1 MLSFPN
7 IKINLGLNII
17 EKRPD
22 GYHNLLSVFYPVKS
36 LFDVLE
42 VVKDEENQTSGELY
56 NAVTHSGKGILPA
69 EVNYTQYGKT
79 KLAITG
85 LDIPG
90 DASDNLLVKAYN
102 LIDADYNLDPVK
114 VHLHKV
120 IPTGAGLGGGSAD
133 AAFFINL
140 LNDVLEIGLAW
151 GEKHHYAKQLGSD
164 CSFFITNRSA
174 FCFERGDEFESI
186 LLDLSGW
193 DVVLVKPPVHV
204 STADAY
210 AGIKPKA
217 AAESPEDI
225 VTLPVEE
232 WKDKLVN
239 DFEETVFA
247 KYPEIAAIKTELYN
261 MGATYACMSGSGATV
276 FALFKNAPDLTGNFA
291 NCFVHTGKL

>member
-22 GYHNLLSVFYPVKS
+22 GFHNLMSVFYPVKNV
-36 LFDVLE
+36 FDVLE
-42 VVKDEENQTSGELY
+42 VVKDEENQLHGELVD
-56 NAVTHSGKGILPA
+56 AVAHSGKAIQPA
-69 EVNYTQYGKT
+69 DINYIQYGKI

-102 LIDADYNLDPVK
+102 LIDAEYSLAPVK

-140 LNDVLEIGLAW
+140 LNEVLEIGLAW

-164 CSFFITNRSA
+164 CSFFIANRPA
-174 FCFERGDEFESI
+174 FCFERGDQFEGI
-186 LLDLSGW
+186 DLDLSVW
-193 DVVLVKPPVHV
+193 NLVLVKPAVHV

-210 AGIKPKA
+210 AGITPKA
-217 AAESPEDI
+217 AIQSPEDI
-225 VTLPVEE
+225 VALPVEQ

-247 KYPEIAAIKTELYN
+247 KHPEIAEIKSKLYT

-276 FALFKNAPDLTGNFA
+276 FALFENAPDLTDKFA

>member
-42 VVKDEENQTSGELY
+42 VVKDEENQATGELY
-56 NAVTHSGKGILPA
+56 DAVTHSGKGILPA
-69 EVNYTQYGKT
+69 EVNYTQYGKI

-102 LIDADYNLDPVK
+102 LIDADYSLTPVK

-140 LNDVLEIGLAW
+140 LNDALEIGLAW

-164 CSFFITNRSA
+164 CSFFIANRPA
-174 FCFERGDEFESI
+174 FCFERGDQFESV

-193 DVVLVKPPVHV
+193 DIVLVKPPVHV

-210 AGIKPKA
+210 AGITPKP

-225 VTLPVEE
+225 VALPVEQ

-247 KYPEIAAIKTELYN
+247 KYPEIAAIKTELYT

-276 FALFKNAPDLTGNFA
+276 FALFKNAPDLNNKFD

>member
-42 VVKDEENQTSGELY
+42 VVKDEENQISGELY
-56 NAVTHSGKGILPA
+56 DAVTLSGKGILPA
-69 EVNYTQYGKT
+69 DVNYTRYGKV

-90 DASDNLLVKAYN
+90 DAADNLLVKAYN

-164 CSFFITNRSA
+164 CSFFIANRPA

-193 DVVLVKPPVHV
+193 DIVLVKPPVHV

-210 AGIKPKA
+210 AGITPSA
-217 AAESPEDI
+217 AVESPEDI

-239 DFEETVFA
+239 DFEDTVFA
-247 KYPEIAAIKTELYN
+247 KYPEIAAIKTELYS

-276 FALFKNAPDLTGNFA
+276 FALFKNAPDLTGKFA

>member
-22 GYHNLLSVFYPVKS
+22 GFHNLMSVFYPVKS
-36 LFDVLE
+36 VFDVLE
-42 VVKDEENQTSGELY
+42 IVKDEENQPTGELFD
-56 NAVTHSGKGILPA
+56 AVTISGKAIQPA
-69 EVNYTQYGKT
+69 DVNYTTYGKI

-90 DASDNLLVKAYN
+90 DSADNLLVKAYN
-102 LIDADYNLDPVK
+102 LIDADYDLAPVK

-133 AAFFINL
+133 AAFFINA
-140 LNDVLEIGLAW
+140 LNEVLEIGLAW

-164 CSFFITNRSA
+164 CSFFITNRPA
-174 FCFERGDEFESI
+174 FCFERGDQFESV

-193 DVVLVKPPVHV
+193 DIVLVKPLVHV

-210 AGIKPKA
+210 AGITPKP

-225 VTLPVEE
+225 VALPVAE

-247 KYPEIAAIKTELYN
+247 KYPEIAAIKSELYS

-276 FALFKNAPDLTGNFA
+276 FALFENAPDLSDKFA
-291 NCFVHTGKL
+291 NCFVHTSKL

>member
-22 GYHNLLSVFYPVKS
+22 GFHNLMSVFYPVKS
-36 LFDVLE
+36 VFDVLE
-42 VVKDEENQTSGELY
+42 IVKDEENQPTGELFD
-56 NAVTHSGKGILPA
+56 AVTISGKAIQPA
-69 EVNYTQYGKT
+69 DVNYTTYGKI

-90 DASDNLLVKAYN
+90 DSADNLLVKAYN
-102 LIDADYNLDPVK
+102 LIDADYDLVPVK
-114 VHLHKV
+114 VHIHKV

-133 AAFFINL
+133 AAFFINA
-140 LNDVLEIGLAW
+140 LNEVLEIGLAW

-164 CSFFITNRSA
+164 CSFFITNRPA
-174 FCFERGDEFESI
+174 FCFERGDQFEGI
-186 LLDLSGW
+186 TLDLSGW
-193 DVVLVKPPVHV
+193 HLVLVKPLVHV

-210 AGIKPKA
+210 AGITPKP

-225 VTLPVEE
+225 VALPVSE

-247 KYPEIAAIKTELYN
+247 KYPEIAAIKSELYS

-276 FALFKNAPDLTGNFA
+276 FALFENAPDLSDKFA
-291 NCFVHTGKL
+291 NCFVHTSKL

>member
-22 GYHNLLSVFYPVKS
+22 GFHNLMSVFYPVKS
-36 LFDVLE
+36 VFDVLE
-42 VVKDEENQTSGELY
+42 VVKDEENQPTGELY
-56 NAVTHSGKGILPA
+56 NAVTHSGKGFLPA
-69 EVNYTQYGKT
+69 EINYTQYGKI

-102 LIDADYNLDPVK
+102 LIDADYSLAPVK

-133 AAFFINL
+133 AAFFINV
-140 LNDVLEIGLAW
+140 LNEVLEIGLAW

-164 CSFFITNRSA
+164 CSFFIANRPA
-174 FCFERGDEFESI
+174 FCFERGDQFESV

-193 DVVLVKPPVHV
+193 DIVLVKPPVHV

-210 AGIKPKA
+210 AGITPKA

-225 VTLPVEE
+225 VALPVEE

-247 KYPEIAAIKTELYN
+247 KYPEIAAIKTELYT

-276 FALFKNAPDLTGNFA
+276 FALFKNAPDLSNKFA

>member
-22 GYHNLLSVFYPVKS
+22 GYHNLLSVFYPVKT

-42 VVKDEENQTSGELY
+42 VTKDEENQPTSEF
-56 NAVTHSGKGILPA
+56 NNSITHSGKGFLPA
-69 EVNYTQYGKT
+69 DVNYTQYGKI

-85 LDIPG
+85 LAIPG
-90 DASDNLLVKAYN
+90 DAADNLLIRSYN
-102 LIDADYNLDPVK
+102 LIDADYSLPPVK

-164 CSFFITNRSA
+164 CSFFITNRPA
-174 FCFERGDEFESI
+174 FCFERGDQFESV

-193 DVVLVKPPVHV
+193 DIVLVKPPVHV

-210 AGIKPKA
+210 AGITPKP

-225 VTLPVEE
+225 VDLPAEE

-247 KYPEIAAIKTELYN
+247 KYPEIAAIKAQLYN

-276 FALFKNAPDLTGNFA
+276 FGLFKNAPDLSGKFDG
-291 NCFVHTGKL
+291 CFVHTGKL

>member
-22 GYHNLLSVFYPVKS
+22 GFHNLMSVFYPVKS
-36 LFDVLE
+36 VFDVLE
-42 VVKDEENQTSGELY
+42 VVKDEKNQLHGELVD
-56 NAVTHSGKGILPA
+56 AVALSGKAIQPA
-69 EVNYTQYGKT
+69 DINYIQYGKI

-90 DASDNLLVKAYN
+90 DSADNLLVKAYN
-102 LIDADYNLDPVK
+102 LIDADYGLAPVK

-133 AAFFINL
+133 AAFFINA
-140 LNDVLEIGLAW
+140 LNEVLEIGLAW

-164 CSFFITNRSA
+164 CSFFITNRPA
-174 FCFERGDEFESI
+174 FCFERGDQFEGI
-186 LLDLSGW
+186 TLDLSGW
-193 DVVLVKPPVHV
+193 HLVLVKPPVHV

-210 AGIKPKA
+210 ADITPKPM
-217 AAESPEDI
+217 AESPEDI
-225 VTLPVEE
+225 VALPVSE

-247 KYPEIAAIKTELYN
+247 KYPEIAAIKTELYT

-276 FALFKNAPDLTGNFA
+276 FGLFKNAPDLTDKFA
-291 NCFVHTGKL
+291 NCFVHYSKL

>member
-22 GYHNLLSVFYPVKS
+22 GFHNLMSVFYPVKS
-36 LFDVLE
+36 VFDVLE
-42 VVKDEENQTSGELY
+42 IVKDDENQPTGELFD
-56 NAVTHSGKGILPA
+56 AVTISGKAIQPTDI
-69 EVNYTQYGKT
+69 NYTTYGKI

-90 DASDNLLVKAYN
+90 DSADNLLVRAYN
-102 LIDADYNLDPVK
+102 LINADYDLAPVK

-133 AAFFINL
+133 AAFFINA
-140 LNDVLEIGLAW
+140 LNEVLEIGLAW

-164 CSFFITNRSA
+164 CSFFITNRPA
-174 FCFERGDEFESI
+174 FCFERGDQFESV
-186 LLDLSGW
+186 LLDLSDW
-193 DVVLVKPPVHV
+193 DIVLVKPPVHV

-210 AGIKPKA
+210 AGITPKT

-225 VTLPVEE
+225 VALPVAE

-247 KYPEIAAIKTELYN
+247 KYPEIAAIKSELYS

-276 FALFKNAPDLTGNFA
+276 FALFENAPDLSDKFA
-291 NCFVHTGKL
+291 NCFVHTSKL

>member
-22 GYHNLLSVFYPVKS
+22 GFHNLMSVFYPDKS
-36 LFDVLE
+36 VFDVLE
-42 VVKDEENQTSGELY
+42 IVKDEENQPTGELF
-56 NAVTHSGKGILPA
+56 NAVTLSGKAIQPA
-69 EVNYTQYGKT
+69 DVNYTAYGKI

-90 DASDNLLVKAYN
+90 DSADNLLVRAYN
-102 LIDADYNLDPVK
+102 LIDADYDLAPVK

-133 AAFFINL
+133 AAFFINT
-140 LNDVLEIGLAW
+140 LNEVLEIGLAW

-164 CSFFITNRSA
+164 CSFFITNRPA
-174 FCFERGDEFESI
+174 FCFERGDQFEGI
-186 LLDLSGW
+186 TLDLSGW
-193 DVVLVKPPVHV
+193 HLVLVKPPVHV

-210 AGIKPKA
+210 AGITPKPA
-217 AAESPEDI
+217 VESPEDI
-225 VTLPVEE
+225 VALPVSE

-247 KYPEIAAIKTELYN
+247 KYPEIAAIKSELYT

-276 FALFKNAPDLTGNFA
+276 FALFENAPDLSDKFA
-291 NCFVHTGKL
+291 NCFVHTSKL

>member
-17 EKRPD
+17 EKRHD
-22 GYHNLLSVFYPVKS
+22 GFHNLMSVFYPVKNV
-36 LFDVLE
+36 FDVLE
-42 VVKDEENQTSGELY
+42 VVKDEENQLHGELVD
-56 NAVTHSGKGILPA
+56 AVAHSGKAIQPA
-69 EVNYTQYGKT
+69 DINYIQYGKI

-90 DASDNLLVKAYN
+90 DSADNLLVKAYN
-102 LIDADYNLDPVK
+102 LINADYGLAPVK

-133 AAFFINL
+133 AAFFINT
-140 LNDVLEIGLAW
+140 LNEVLEIGLAW

-164 CSFFITNRSA
+164 CSFFITNRPA
-174 FCFERGDEFESI
+174 FCFERGDQFEGI
-186 LLDLSGW
+186 DLDLSGW
-193 DVVLVKPPVHV
+193 NLVLVKPAVHV

-210 AGIKPKA
+210 AGITPKA
-217 AAESPEDI
+217 AIQSPEDI
-225 VTLPVEE
+225 VALPVEQ

-247 KYPEIAAIKTELYN
+247 KHPEIAEIKSKLYT

-276 FALFKNAPDLTGNFA
+276 FALFENAPDLTDKFA

>member
-22 GYHNLLSVFYPVKS
+22 GFHNLMSVFYPVKNV
-36 LFDVLE
+36 FDVLE
-42 VVKDEENQTSGELY
+42 VVKDEENQLHGELVD
-56 NAVTHSGKGILPA
+56 AVAHSGKAIQPA
-69 EVNYTQYGKT
+69 DINYIQYGKI

-90 DASDNLLVKAYN
+90 DSADNLLVKAYN
-102 LIDADYNLDPVK
+102 LINADYGLAPVK

-133 AAFFINL
+133 AAFFINT
-140 LNDVLEIGLAW
+140 LNEVLEIGLAW

-164 CSFFITNRSA
+164 CSFFITNRPA
-174 FCFERGDEFESI
+174 FCFERGDQFEGI
-186 LLDLSGW
+186 DLDLSGW
-193 DVVLVKPPVHV
+193 NLVLVKPAVHV

-210 AGIKPKA
+210 AGITPKA
-217 AAESPEDI
+217 AIQSPEDI
-225 VTLPVEE
+225 VALPVEQ

-247 KYPEIAAIKTELYN
+247 KHPEIAEIKSKLYT

-276 FALFKNAPDLTGNFA
+276 FALFENAPDLTDKFA

>member
-42 VVKDEENQTSGELY
+42 VVKDEENQISGELY
-56 NAVTHSGKGILPA
+56 DAVTLSGKGILPA
-69 EVNYTQYGKT
+69 DVDYNQYGKV

-164 CSFFITNRSA
+164 CSFFIANRPA

-193 DVVLVKPPVHV
+193 DIVLVKPPVHV

-210 AGIKPKA
+210 AGITPEA
-217 AAESPEDI
+217 AVESPEDI
-225 VTLPVEE
+225 VALPVEE

-239 DFEETVFA
+239 DFEDTVFA
-247 KYPEIAAIKTELYN
+247 KYPEIAAIKTELYS
-261 MGATYACMSGSGATV
+261 MGATYVSMSGSGATV
-276 FALFKNAPDLTGNFA
+276 FALFKNAPDLTGKFT

>member
-1 MLSFPN
+1 MLAFPN

-17 EKRPD
+17 EKRAD
-22 GYHNLLSVFYPVKS
+22 GYHNLVSVFYPVKG

-42 VVKDEENQTSGELY
+42 VVKDEENKTTGELY
-56 NAVTHSGKGILPA
+56 DAVSHSGKGILPQ
-69 EVNYTQYGKT
+69 EVTYTQYGKI

-85 LDIPG
+85 VEIPG
-90 DASDNLLVKAYN
+90 DAADNLLVKAYN
-102 LIDADYNLDPVK
+102 LIDEQYDLPPVK

-151 GEKHHYAKQLGSD
+151 GEKHHFARMLGSD
-164 CSFFITNRSA
+164 CSFFITNRPA
-174 FCFERGDEFESI
+174 FCFERGDQFEGVD
-186 LLDLSGW
+186 LDLSNW
-193 DVVLVKPPVHV
+193 NLVLVKPPVHV

-210 AGIKPKA
+210 AGITPKP

-225 VTLPVEE
+225 VALPVAE
-232 WKDKLVN
+232 WKGKLIN
-239 DFEETVFA
+239 DFEESVFA
-247 KYPEIAAIKTELYN
+247 KYPEIAAIKQELYA

-276 FALFKNAPDLTGNFA
+276 FALFENMPELNNKFTD
-291 NCFVHTGKL
+291 CFVWSGKL